1 MIIMSNIRQSYLI
14 RFLLSIFALTSC
26 SQKVAETN
34 DVADDITIADAD
46 SIAHVIESTIPAEAD
61 AVDNVENDSVVLG
74 NVIVVAESL
83 IQKKG
88 WNSKSVLLQK
98 AMNTIKKRTVL
109 YVHSTIG
116 AILPTLCMW

>member
-1 MIIMSNIRQSYLI
+1 MITTSNIRQSYLI
-14 RFLLSIFALTSC
+14 GFLLSLFALTSC

-34 DVADDITIADAD
+34 DVADDATIADAD
-46 SIAHVIESTIPAEAD
+46 SIAHVDTVPTEANVVDIAES
-61 AVDNVENDSVVLG
+61 DSVVLE

-83 IQKKG
+83 IHKKG

-116 AILPTLCMW
+116 AIHPTLCMW

>member
-1 MIIMSNIRQSYLI
+1 MITTSNTRLCYLI

-46 SIAHVIESTIPAEAD
+46 SIAHVDTVPTEANVVDIAEP
-61 AVDNVENDSVVLG
+61 DSVVLG

-83 IQKKG
+83 IHKKRLEF
-88 WNSKSVLLQK
+88 KSVLLQK

>member
-1 MIIMSNIRQSYLI
+1 MIIMSNIRRSYLI
-14 RFLLSIFALTSC
+14 GFLLSLFALTSC

-46 SIAHVIESTIPAEAD
+46 SIAHVDTVPTEANV
-61 AVDNVENDSVVLG
+61 VDIAENDSVVPG
-74 NVIVVAESL
+74 NEIVVADSL
-83 IQKKG
+83 IHKKG

-116 AILPTLCMW
+116 AIHPTLCMW

>member
-1 MIIMSNIRQSYLI
+1 MSNTRQSYFI
-14 RFLLSIFALTSC
+14 GFLLSIFALTSC

-34 DVADDITIADAD
+34 DVADDATIADAD
-46 SIAHVIESTIPAEAD
+46 SIPAEAD
-61 AVDNVENDSVVLG
+61 VVDNAESDSIVLG

-83 IQKKG
+83 IHKKG